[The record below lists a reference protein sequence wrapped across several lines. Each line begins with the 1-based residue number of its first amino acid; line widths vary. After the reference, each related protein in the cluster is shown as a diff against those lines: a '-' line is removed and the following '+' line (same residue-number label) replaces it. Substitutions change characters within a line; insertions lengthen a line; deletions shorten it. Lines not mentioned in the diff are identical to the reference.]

1 MWLYIYRFY
10 LVVLLAASIGASI
23 GAPPP
28 PPPVPRLIRK
38 GRMKQEKFEN
48 SLLDELACGSEF
60 ILARVNVVLEC

>member
-1 MWLYIYRFY
+1 MWLYIYRFF

-28 PPPVPRLIRK
+28 PPAPRLIRK